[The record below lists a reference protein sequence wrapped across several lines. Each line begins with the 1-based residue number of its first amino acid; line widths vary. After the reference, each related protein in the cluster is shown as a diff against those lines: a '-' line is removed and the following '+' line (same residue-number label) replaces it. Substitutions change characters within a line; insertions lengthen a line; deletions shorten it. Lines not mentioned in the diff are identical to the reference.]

1 MPKGISLTQEEQT
14 KRRREIFNAAVNVF
28 LKQGFQETSVG
39 KIAEAAGIGRSTLYD
54 YFKNK
59 DDILVFFV
67 EAEVSE
73 LTRRTEEISLQSIE
87 VVEKLHQIMLIHLE
101 FLAQNKE
108 LYLKLMMETMQL
120 SLESQK
126 RIQVKRYAYQ
136 DLLSSIIEQ
145 GVQQGVFRPVDP
157 LLVARLMINSITPVV
172 YASRPT
178 RTPQEMLEET
188 IAIFLKGIQA

>member
-1 MPKGISLTQEEQT
+1 MPKGISLTQEAQT
-14 KRRREIFNAAVNVF
+14 KRRREIFNAAVNIF
-28 LKQGFQETSVG
+28 LKQGFQETSIG
-39 KIAEAAGIGRSTLYD
+39 EIAEAAGIGRSTLYD

-67 EAEVSE
+67 EEEVSE
-73 LTRRTEEISLQSIE
+73 LTRRTEEISLQSSNL
-87 VVEKLHQIMLIHLE
+87 VEKLRQTMLIHLE

-120 SLESQK
+120 SLESQQ
-126 RIQVKRYAYQ
+126 RIQLKRYAYQ
-136 DLLSSIIEQ
+136 DLLRSIIEQ
-145 GVQQGVFRPVDP
+145 GVQQGVFRPVDQ
-157 LLVARLMINSITPVV
+157 LLVARVLINSIIPVV

-178 RTPQEMLEET
+178 RTPQEMLEEI

>member
-1 MPKGISLTQEEQT
+1 MPKGISLTQEAQT
-14 KRRREIFNAAVNVF
+14 KRRREIFNAAVNIF
-28 LKQGFQETSVG
+28 LKQGFQETSIG
-39 KIAEAAGIGRSTLYD
+39 EIAEAAGIGRSTLYD

-67 EAEVSE
+67 EEEVSE
-73 LTRRTEEISLQSIE
+73 LTRRTEEISLQSSN
-87 VVEKLHQIMLIHLE
+87 VVEKLSQTMLIHLE

-108 LYLKLMMETMQL
+108 LYLKLMMETLQL
-120 SLESQK
+120 SPESQQ
-126 RIQVKRYAYQ
+126 RIQLKRYAYQ
-136 DLLSSIIEQ
+136 DLLRSVIEQ

-157 LLVARLMINSITPVV
+157 LLVARLLINSIIPVV

-188 IAIFLKGIQA
+188 IDIFLSGIQA